1 MHQLLQQIFSG
12 LAAGA
17 IYASLA
23 LALVMIYRATDL
35 VNFAQGE
42 MAMFSTYI
50 AWTLVNAGLP
60 FWAAFVLTLVVSFLG
75 GMTIERVLIRPV
87 ENAPVL
93 AAVVVTIGLLL
104 IFNALAGWIFT
115 YTLQEFP
122 SPFPDRTM
130 FGALMTTRDLG
141 VIGVTLVMLLL
152 LFAFFRFTATGL
164 AMRAAAQNPE
174 SARLCGI
181 PVGRMLAIGWGLA
194 AAIGATAGIMVAP
207 VLFLDP
213 NMMGGVLLYA
223 FAGALLGGITSPV
236 GAVVGGLIVGVT
248 ENLVGT
254 YLIASQLKLT
264 VALGLDHPG
273 AGVQAE
279 RLVRHRDRAAG
290 VTMSKGLAAVL
301 PQDAAAARYGG
312 LDAGAW
318 RWIGALA
325 LIALAAALPFAVSN
339 YHVFELTL
347 VMIYAIA
354 VLGLNILTGYNGQI
368 SLGHGGFFAAGAY
381 TAAILMHRYGVP
393 YWATLPPAGLVCFA
407 LGVLFGLP
415 ALRFEGPYLA
425 LVTLAMAVA
434 TPQLLKYFDTW
445 TGGQQGI
452 NLAKVQP
459 PPGLGIDRDR
469 WLYLVVLVVLLVAM
483 RVAANMLNGRT
494 GRAFVAIRDHP
505 IAAAAMGIDVARY
518 KTLAFGTSTSLTGIA
533 GALSAIVIGFVAPE
547 SFSLFLSLSFLVGSA
562 VGGIATISGAIVG
575 GLFIEFVPNLAN
587 DISDAAPW
595 AIYGLAMLLLMYA
608 MPRGVVGSIGL
619 LLQRFRVAP
628 RRA

>member
-115 YTLQEFP
+115 YTLREFP
-122 SPFPDRTM
+122 SPFPDRTL

-264 VALGLDHPG
+264 VALGLII
-273 AGVQAE
+273 
-279 RLVRHRDRAAG
+279 LV
-290 VTMSKGLAAVL
+290 L
-301 PQDAAAARYGG
+301 
-312 LDAGAW
+312 
-318 RWIGALA
+318 
-325 LIALAAALPFAVSN
+325 
-339 YHVFELTL
+339 VFRP
-347 VMIYAIA
+347 
-354 VLGLNILTGYNGQI
+354 NG
-368 SLGHGGFFAAGAY
+368 
-381 TAAILMHRYGVP
+381 
-393 YWATLPPAGLVCFA
+393 
-407 LGVLFGLP
+407 LFG
-415 ALRFEGPYLA
+415 
-425 LVTLAMAVA
+425 T
-434 TPQLLKYFDTW
+434 
-445 TGGQQGI
+445 
-452 NLAKVQP
+452 
-459 PPGLGIDRDR
+459 
-469 WLYLVVLVVLLVAM
+469 
-483 RVAANMLNGRT
+483 
-494 GRAFVAIRDHP
+494 
-505 IAAAAMGIDVARY
+505 
-518 KTLAFGTSTSLTGIA
+518 
-533 GALSAIVIGFVAPE
+533 AIV
-547 SFSLFLSLSFLVGSA
+547 
-562 VGGIATISGAIVG
+562 
-575 GLFIEFVPNLAN
+575 
-587 DISDAAPW
+587 
-595 AIYGLAMLLLMYA
+595 
-608 MPRGVVGSIGL
+608 R
-619 LLQRFRVAP
+619 RV
-628 RRA
+628 

>member
-152 LFAFFRFTATGL
+152 LFVFFRFTATGL

-236 GAVVGGLIVGVT
+236 GAVGGGLIVGVT

-264 VALGLDHPG
+264 VALGLII
-273 AGVQAE
+273 
-279 RLVRHRDRAAG
+279 LV
-290 VTMSKGLAAVL
+290 L
-301 PQDAAAARYGG
+301 
-312 LDAGAW
+312 
-318 RWIGALA
+318 
-325 LIALAAALPFAVSN
+325 
-339 YHVFELTL
+339 VFRP
-347 VMIYAIA
+347 
-354 VLGLNILTGYNGQI
+354 NG
-368 SLGHGGFFAAGAY
+368 
-381 TAAILMHRYGVP
+381 
-393 YWATLPPAGLVCFA
+393 
-407 LGVLFGLP
+407 LFG
-415 ALRFEGPYLA
+415 
-425 LVTLAMAVA
+425 T
-434 TPQLLKYFDTW
+434 
-445 TGGQQGI
+445 
-452 NLAKVQP
+452 
-459 PPGLGIDRDR
+459 
-469 WLYLVVLVVLLVAM
+469 
-483 RVAANMLNGRT
+483 
-494 GRAFVAIRDHP
+494 
-505 IAAAAMGIDVARY
+505 
-518 KTLAFGTSTSLTGIA
+518 
-533 GALSAIVIGFVAPE
+533 AIV
-547 SFSLFLSLSFLVGSA
+547 
-562 VGGIATISGAIVG
+562 
-575 GLFIEFVPNLAN
+575 
-587 DISDAAPW
+587 
-595 AIYGLAMLLLMYA
+595 
-608 MPRGVVGSIGL
+608 R
-619 LLQRFRVAP
+619 RV
-628 RRA
+628 

>member
-60 FWAAFVLTLVVSFLG
+60 FWAAFVLTLVASFLG
-75 GMTIERVLIRPV
+75 GMTIERILIRPV

-104 IFNALAGWIFT
+104 IFNALAGWLFT

-122 SPFPDRTM
+122 SPFPDRTL

-152 LFAFFRFTATGL
+152 LFVFFRFTATGL

-264 VALGLDHPG
+264 VALGLII
-273 AGVQAE
+273 
-279 RLVRHRDRAAG
+279 LV
-290 VTMSKGLAAVL
+290 L
-301 PQDAAAARYGG
+301 
-312 LDAGAW
+312 
-318 RWIGALA
+318 
-325 LIALAAALPFAVSN
+325 
-339 YHVFELTL
+339 VFRP
-347 VMIYAIA
+347 
-354 VLGLNILTGYNGQI
+354 NG
-368 SLGHGGFFAAGAY
+368 
-381 TAAILMHRYGVP
+381 
-393 YWATLPPAGLVCFA
+393 
-407 LGVLFGLP
+407 LFG
-415 ALRFEGPYLA
+415 
-425 LVTLAMAVA
+425 
-434 TPQLLKYFDTW
+434 
-445 TGGQQGI
+445 
-452 NLAKVQP
+452 
-459 PPGLGIDRDR
+459 
-469 WLYLVVLVVLLVAM
+469 
-483 RVAANMLNGRT
+483 
-494 GRAFVAIRDHP
+494 
-505 IAAAAMGIDVARY
+505 
-518 KTLAFGTSTSLTGIA
+518 
-533 GALSAIVIGFVAPE
+533 SAIV
-547 SFSLFLSLSFLVGSA
+547 
-562 VGGIATISGAIVG
+562 
-575 GLFIEFVPNLAN
+575 
-587 DISDAAPW
+587 
-595 AIYGLAMLLLMYA
+595 
-608 MPRGVVGSIGL
+608 R
-619 LLQRFRVAP
+619 RV
-628 RRA
+628 

>member
-60 FWAAFVLTLVVSFLG
+60 FWAAFVLTLVASFLG

-104 IFNALAGWIFT
+104 IFNALAGWLFT

-122 SPFPDRTM
+122 SPFPDRTL

-141 VIGVTLVMLLL
+141 VIGVTLVMLFL

-264 VALGLDHPG
+264 VAL
-273 AGVQAE
+273 
-279 RLVRHRDRAAG
+279 
-290 VTMSKGLAAVL
+290 
-301 PQDAAAARYGG
+301 
-312 LDAGAW
+312 
-318 RWIGALA
+318 A
-325 LIALAAALPFAVSN
+325 LIILVL
-339 YHVFELTL
+339 VFRP
-347 VMIYAIA
+347 
-354 VLGLNILTGYNGQI
+354 NG
-368 SLGHGGFFAAGAY
+368 
-381 TAAILMHRYGVP
+381 
-393 YWATLPPAGLVCFA
+393 
-407 LGVLFGLP
+407 LFG
-415 ALRFEGPYLA
+415 
-425 LVTLAMAVA
+425 T
-434 TPQLLKYFDTW
+434 
-445 TGGQQGI
+445 
-452 NLAKVQP
+452 
-459 PPGLGIDRDR
+459 
-469 WLYLVVLVVLLVAM
+469 
-483 RVAANMLNGRT
+483 
-494 GRAFVAIRDHP
+494 
-505 IAAAAMGIDVARY
+505 
-518 KTLAFGTSTSLTGIA
+518 
-533 GALSAIVIGFVAPE
+533 AIV
-547 SFSLFLSLSFLVGSA
+547 
-562 VGGIATISGAIVG
+562 
-575 GLFIEFVPNLAN
+575 
-587 DISDAAPW
+587 
-595 AIYGLAMLLLMYA
+595 
-608 MPRGVVGSIGL
+608 R
-619 LLQRFRVAP
+619 RV
-628 RRA
+628 

>member
-17 IYASLA
+17 VYASLA

-60 FWAAFVLTLVVSFLG
+60 FWAAFALTLVASFLG
-75 GMTIERVLIRPV
+75 GMTIERIIIRPV

-93 AAVVVTIGLLL
+93 VAVVVTIGLLL

-122 SPFPDRTM
+122 SPFPDRPL

-223 FAGALLGGITSPV
+223 FTGALLGGITSPV

-264 VALGLDHPG
+264 VAL
-273 AGVQAE
+273 
-279 RLVRHRDRAAG
+279 
-290 VTMSKGLAAVL
+290 
-301 PQDAAAARYGG
+301 
-312 LDAGAW
+312 
-318 RWIGALA
+318 A
-325 LIALAAALPFAVSN
+325 LIILVL
-339 YHVFELTL
+339 VFRP
-347 VMIYAIA
+347 
-354 VLGLNILTGYNGQI
+354 NG
-368 SLGHGGFFAAGAY
+368 
-381 TAAILMHRYGVP
+381 
-393 YWATLPPAGLVCFA
+393 
-407 LGVLFGLP
+407 LFG
-415 ALRFEGPYLA
+415 
-425 LVTLAMAVA
+425 T
-434 TPQLLKYFDTW
+434 
-445 TGGQQGI
+445 
-452 NLAKVQP
+452 
-459 PPGLGIDRDR
+459 
-469 WLYLVVLVVLLVAM
+469 
-483 RVAANMLNGRT
+483 
-494 GRAFVAIRDHP
+494 
-505 IAAAAMGIDVARY
+505 
-518 KTLAFGTSTSLTGIA
+518 
-533 GALSAIVIGFVAPE
+533 AIV
-547 SFSLFLSLSFLVGSA
+547 
-562 VGGIATISGAIVG
+562 
-575 GLFIEFVPNLAN
+575 
-587 DISDAAPW
+587 
-595 AIYGLAMLLLMYA
+595 
-608 MPRGVVGSIGL
+608 R
-619 LLQRFRVAP
+619 RV
-628 RRA
+628 

>member
-17 IYASLA
+17 VYASLA

-60 FWAAFVLTLVVSFLG
+60 FWAAFALTLVASFLG
-75 GMTIERVLIRPV
+75 GMTIERIIIRPV

-93 AAVVVTIGLLL
+93 VTVVVTIGLLL

-122 SPFPDRTM
+122 SPFPDRTL

-254 YLIASQLKLT
+254 YLLASQLKLT
-264 VALGLDHPG
+264 VALGLII
-273 AGVQAE
+273 
-279 RLVRHRDRAAG
+279 LV
-290 VTMSKGLAAVL
+290 L
-301 PQDAAAARYGG
+301 
-312 LDAGAW
+312 
-318 RWIGALA
+318 
-325 LIALAAALPFAVSN
+325 
-339 YHVFELTL
+339 VFRP
-347 VMIYAIA
+347 
-354 VLGLNILTGYNGQI
+354 NG
-368 SLGHGGFFAAGAY
+368 
-381 TAAILMHRYGVP
+381 
-393 YWATLPPAGLVCFA
+393 
-407 LGVLFGLP
+407 LFG
-415 ALRFEGPYLA
+415 
-425 LVTLAMAVA
+425 T
-434 TPQLLKYFDTW
+434 
-445 TGGQQGI
+445 
-452 NLAKVQP
+452 
-459 PPGLGIDRDR
+459 
-469 WLYLVVLVVLLVAM
+469 
-483 RVAANMLNGRT
+483 
-494 GRAFVAIRDHP
+494 
-505 IAAAAMGIDVARY
+505 
-518 KTLAFGTSTSLTGIA
+518 
-533 GALSAIVIGFVAPE
+533 AIV
-547 SFSLFLSLSFLVGSA
+547 
-562 VGGIATISGAIVG
+562 
-575 GLFIEFVPNLAN
+575 
-587 DISDAAPW
+587 
-595 AIYGLAMLLLMYA
+595 
-608 MPRGVVGSIGL
+608 R
-619 LLQRFRVAP
+619 RV
-628 RRA
+628 